1 LGGVVFLCNSRSP
14 LEIVKGFHG
23 HLCPGA
29 LIGYRAALYALEE
42 LFEKRDVDEELVAV
56 VENDSC
62 SIDAVQALTGCTVG
76 KGNMLI
82 KNHGKQ
88 AFTFVNRDNN
98 KAVRLAL
105 QFGVFDALEDRKAI
119 MSFMQHAP
127 IDEIFNIAYLPDF
140 KLPDKAQ
147 IFKTVQCE
155 YCQEGI
161 MESKARM
168 KNGKVSCLNCY
179 EEYTR
184 GW

>member
-1 LGGVVFLCNSRSP
+1 MCNCRSP
-14 LEIVKGFHG
+14 LEIVKEFHG

-42 LFEKRDVDEELVAV
+42 LFGDQRDVDEELVAV

-82 KNHGKQ
+82 KNYGKQ
-88 AFTFVNRDNN
+88 AFTFVNRDKN
-98 KAVRLAL
+98 KALRLVL

-127 IDEIFNIAYLPDF
+127 IDEIFNVAYLTEF
-140 KLPDKAQ
+140 ELPDKAQ
-147 IFKTVQCE
+147 IFKTIQCE
-155 YCQEGI
+155 YCHEGI
-161 MESKARM
+161 MESKARLQ
-168 KNGKVSCLNCY
+168 NGKTVCLDCY
-179 EEYTR
+179 QEYTR